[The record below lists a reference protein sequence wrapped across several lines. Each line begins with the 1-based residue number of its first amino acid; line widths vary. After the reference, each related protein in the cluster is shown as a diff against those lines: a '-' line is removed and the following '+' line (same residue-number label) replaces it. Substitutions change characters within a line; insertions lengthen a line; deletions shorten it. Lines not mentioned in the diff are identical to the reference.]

1 MRFFLTSQKELGQ
14 TGSLSHRL
22 GGNQKTFSSRQSVM
36 SGSSRQSVVSGSSR
50 QSVVSGSSRQSSVSG
65 FSRASGIKALDD
77 MRAAK
82 VNVVDDR

>member
-36 SGSSRQSVVSGSSR
+36 SGSSRQS
-50 QSVVSGSSRQSSVSG
+50 SVSG